1 MEMRLLHNC
10 DPRNYP
16 PNVNALFTFRLIG
29 VRVDLLVTEVGMK
42 KQKKHRMLR
51 LTEDAHRVLSELS
64 DKNCRSMT
72 LQAEYIFKQ
81 VAKNEKD
88 FVNENK

>member
-1 MEMRLLHNC
+1 
-10 DPRNYP
+10 
-16 PNVNALFTFRLIG
+16 
-29 VRVDLLVTEVGMK
+29 MK

-51 LTEDAHRVLSELS
+51 LTDDAHRVLSELS

>member
-1 MEMRLLHNC
+1 
-10 DPRNYP
+10 
-16 PNVNALFTFRLIG
+16 
-29 VRVDLLVTEVGMK
+29 MK

-51 LTEDAHRVLSELS
+51 LTDDAHRVLSELA

-81 VAKNEKD
+81 VEKNEKD

>member
-1 MEMRLLHNC
+1 
-10 DPRNYP
+10 
-16 PNVNALFTFRLIG
+16 
-29 VRVDLLVTEVGMK
+29 MK

-51 LTEDAHRVLSELS
+51 LTEDAHRVLSELA

-81 VAKNEKD
+81 AAKNEKD

>member
-1 MEMRLLHNC
+1 
-10 DPRNYP
+10 
-16 PNVNALFTFRLIG
+16 
-29 VRVDLLVTEVGMK
+29 MK

-51 LTEDAHRVLSELS
+51 LTDDAHRLLFELA

-81 VAKNEKD
+81 VAKNEKG

>member
-1 MEMRLLHNC
+1 
-10 DPRNYP
+10 
-16 PNVNALFTFRLIG
+16 
-29 VRVDLLVTEVGMK
+29 MK

-51 LTEDAHRVLSELS
+51 ITEDAHRVLSELA

-81 VAKNEKD
+81 VAKNEKG

>member
-1 MEMRLLHNC
+1 
-10 DPRNYP
+10 
-16 PNVNALFTFRLIG
+16 
-29 VRVDLLVTEVGMK
+29 MK

-51 LTEDAHRVLSELS
+51 LTDDANRVLSELA

-81 VAKNEKD
+81 VAKNEKG
-88 FVNENK
+88 FANENK

>member
-1 MEMRLLHNC
+1 
-10 DPRNYP
+10 
-16 PNVNALFTFRLIG
+16 
-29 VRVDLLVTEVGMK
+29 MK

-51 LTEDAHRVLSELS
+51 LTEDAHRVLSEMA

-81 VAKNEKD
+81 VAKNEKG